1 MSIHVSSW
9 RFLIPIFFL
18 VPNLVRS
25 WLAEEGDDDDDDDA
39 LVNLRPTR
47 PDAIRNPKQVS
58 VTIPTTVSV
67 PGAVD
72 VTVSTQ
78 GTPNLSSL
86 VTDVSTV
93 PTVLTTSP
101 SIPAADVETNNIN
114 SISALTNGTDPA
126 VIRANLGNSSE
137 YEL

>member
-1 MSIHVSSW
+1 M
-9 RFLIPIFFL
+9 
-18 VPNLVRS
+18 RS

-58 VTIPTTVSV
+58 VTVSS
-67 PGAVD
+67 PITVD
-72 VTVSTQ
+72 VTLSTQ
-78 GTPNLSSL
+78 DTPNLPSV

-93 PTVLTTSP
+93 PTVVTTATSQG
-101 SIPAADVETNNIN
+101 IPAADVETNNIN
-114 SISALTNGTDPA
+114 NISTLTNGTDPA
-126 VIRANLGNSSE
+126 VVRANLGNASK